1 MTGDKLRWDREDVFA
16 SPLNIFV
23 SGLTVTSVY
32 LWASGDTFS
41 LFGFYLE
48 ASSGKHDLRI
58 EFPTHHQVPQHVK
71 QSFSSAQILSC
82 LRMKRSNTG
91 CPFKHLYLN

>member
-16 SPLNIFV
+16 SPLNIFVDAVV

-71 QSFSSAQILSC
+71 QSFSSVAQILSC
-82 LRMKRSNTG
+82 LRRKEQYWLS
-91 CPFKHLYLN
+91 L